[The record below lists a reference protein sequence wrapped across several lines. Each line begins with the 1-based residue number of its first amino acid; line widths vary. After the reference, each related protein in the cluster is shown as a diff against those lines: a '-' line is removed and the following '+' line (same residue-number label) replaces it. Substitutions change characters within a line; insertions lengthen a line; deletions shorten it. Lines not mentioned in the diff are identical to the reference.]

1 MVYFHSA
8 QPRASP
14 SESPRMELVP
24 QSAPPPSVIPLV
36 PPNSREKYGAYWPEG
51 MNDITIELACFRQ
64 GRTFE
69 EGGLGKAGHFK
80 EIVNTI
86 WGPHNDRQHFRW
98 SPWGDRKLDAACAH
112 KYLAVSGCANSEKS
126 DFFAVWAIVNF
137 IAAPTETMVL
147 ITSTSLKESR
157 GRIWGRVEDY
167 WLAAQHVCGDA
178 LPGKLVSSV
187 GMIRFNDPTGE
198 YKTSDRCGIHLIA
211 GEKKK
216 EKESIGKM
224 IGLKNQRVL
233 FIADELPELSHAILE
248 AAFSNLAANPEF
260 QLIGIGNPASIYDPH
275 GVLSKPKHGW
285 ASVSVAD
292 DEWETERGYQIRFD
306 ATKSPNVLAGKTLY
320 PWLPTQAKIDAAM
333 SDTGGEDSAAFWRMW
348 RGFWCPHGATESVV
362 SEADIIK
369 FACDTHRV
377 RWKTPPVEFSF
388 FDPGFT
394 TGGDRSIA
402 MFGKF
407 GVDHE
412 DKSVLLYTGYKHVTE
427 DVTKKAEPRNFQI
440 AAKWRDLCLSRG
452 IAAERAA
459 YDNTGAAAFGDI
471 VSSVWS
477 QQVTP
482 INFGGKPSIL
492 PVSVFDK
499 TPASDKYINRMT
511 EIWCSIKEYMRSS
524 QIRGI
529 DPDLG
534 QELTS
539 RRMKNKKDMGL
550 KAQVEPKE
558 IYRSRVGKS
567 PDIADA
573 ALGLLDFLRS
583 KYRFRAAARNEQSTR
598 NTSNWRQWVK
608 KRDALNRSNVWLDRA
623 A

>member
-1 MVYFHSA
+1 ML
-8 QPRASP
+8 Q
-14 SESPRMELVP
+14 
-24 QSAPPPSVIPLV
+24 
-36 PPNSREKYGAYWPEG
+36 REKYGRLWPAES
-51 MNDITIELACFRQ
+51 NDFTIELRCFRDGVTQ
-64 GRTFE
+64 E
-69 EGGLGKAGHFK
+69 DGGLGKAGHFR
-80 EIVNTI
+80 EIVTI
-86 WGPHNDRQHFRW
+86 LWGPHNDRQYFRW
-98 SPWGDRKLDAACAH
+98 DPWAERKLEASCTH
-112 KYLAVSGCANSEKS
+112 KYLAVSGCASSGKS
-126 DFFAVWAIVNF
+126 DFYAIWAIVNF
-137 IAAPTETMVL
+137 LAAPTETMVL

-167 WLAAQHVCGDA
+167 WLAAQHVCGGQ
-178 LPGKLVSSV
+178 LPGKLVSSI
-187 GMIRFNDPTGE
+187 GMIRFDDPSGE

-275 GVLSKPKHGW
+275 GVLSKPKGGW
-285 ASVSVAD
+285 VTVTVD
-292 DEWETERGYQIRFD
+292 DEEWETEKGFHIRFD
-306 ATKSPNVLAGKTLY
+306 ALKSPNVLAGKTIY
-320 PWLPTQAKIDAAM
+320 PYLPTQAKIDAAM

-348 RGFWCPHGATESVV
+348 RGMWNPHGGTESVV

-369 FACDTHRV
+369 FACEETLV
-377 RWKTPPVEFSF
+377 RWKSAPVEFAF
-388 FDPGFT
+388 LDAGFT
-394 TGGDRSIA
+394 TGGDRSISH
-402 MFGKF
+402 FGKF
-407 GVDHE
+407 GI
-412 DKSVLLYTGYKHVTE
+412 DKDDKPVLLYNSYVNITE
-427 DVTKKAEPRNFQI
+427 DVTKKGSPRNFQI
-440 AAKWRDLCLSRG
+440 VEKWRTICMERG
-452 IAAERAA
+452 ITPDRAA

-477 QQVTP
+477 RQVTP
-482 INFGGKPSIL
+482 INFGGKASSL
-492 PVSVFDK
+492 PISVFDK
-499 TPASDKYINRMT
+499 TLACDKYANRAT
-511 EIWCSIKEYMRSS
+511 EIWCVLKEYMRSG

-529 DPDLG
+529 GPDLG
-534 QELTS
+534 QELTA
-539 RRMKNKKDMGL
+539 RRMKLKKDLGL

-583 KYRFRAAARNEQSTR
+583 KYRFRAAVRTAESGKT
-598 NTSNWRQWVK
+598 NTKWKDFVK
-608 KRDALNRSNVWLDRA
+608 RKDVLNHSNVWLDRDA